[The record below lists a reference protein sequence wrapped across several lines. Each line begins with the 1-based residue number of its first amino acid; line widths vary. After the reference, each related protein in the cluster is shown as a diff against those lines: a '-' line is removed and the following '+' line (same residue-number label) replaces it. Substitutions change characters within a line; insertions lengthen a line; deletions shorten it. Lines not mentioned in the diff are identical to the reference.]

1 MAGDTGFSLIIMIEK
16 FSFNKVEQNESQF
29 KETVKYIL
37 AQMVHGESC
46 VMYEK
51 GDRGWDTDD
60 WNLESIGIEENK
72 IQHKQPVRRIL
83 Q

>member
-1 MAGDTGFSLIIMIEK
+1 MAGDTGFSLMIMIEK

-46 VMYEK
+46 VIYEN